1 MQNRPSV
8 PSSKLGHPGTPWLSF
23 ADFRDLQFPE
33 SGLRQRERAAM
44 AGPQREVE
52 SFSLDYIK
60 ESTEAGALKD
70 E

>member
-1 MQNRPSV
+1 
-8 PSSKLGHPGTPWLSF
+8 LSF